1 MPASWNILAYVF
13 DRFKESFLR
22 IDPVERFQLFFVAFA
37 LSGGFPLYSL
47 VCPPEHSIICTRL
60 VFSFISGVCC
70 CLWTLAHLPPG
81 VKFLKS
87 KLAELAT
94 TLKERPPEPLL
105 TALLMFIFS
114 SPAFEQKQ
122 RENIVKALAKLF
134 PDHSTMPRLMAV
146 LLSDG
151 RALDGRRD
159 FFSRSASE
167 LSPVDAILKNIYSTL
182 GAVNVIEDLGYECMS
197 DTIRFVAVVKQFQR
211 PLDEETVARLLGM
224 MATHH
229 PMEDQPDP
237 LSSSPLDVKSTGWN
251 LDVFVSAVSSLAPS
265 LDWSLVVRKLDFPE
279 FKLIDLKG
287 AVLIAQVIRRASSD
301 PFPVRALLSRWNN
314 ISGQVSF
321 LRFACA
327 APDLFPFATQTQ
339 RISAVE
345 VHPPATA
352 ATNPRILDIIHTWY
366 SSALVEILLTLSAE
380 NGYYTD
386 VLAIFEFPRT
396 NCPEVLVLALAQSEV
411 QTDLR
416 MELLASLIAM
426 FMITNHPNSPAVL
439 QRLWQLNRML
449 IVDNMELLYSRDPSQ
464 LGRILDVAQQELRD
478 LKTVLSV
485 KPYHVFTMDLAA
497 LAARREHLFLDK
509 WIADMIQEHSDL
521 FVRSILQY
529 VKRRLENPDASVA
542 GPSIETIQMFLR
554 SINHNVG
561 LLTPPA
567 QQELQELL
575 PIVNIGQVPVPAAAP
590 AVAKQPVALQQLLAG
605 AAAAAAAAPPPG
617 VPAQE
622 LFPREIEDV
631 ANQYFT
637 DIYEEKLSI
646 DDLIQILR
654 EFRSARAPREQRIYA
669 CMIHNLFDEYRF
681 FPKYPDKE
689 LLITGML
696 FGALVQHRLISA
708 LPLGFALRYV
718 LDALKKPTVSK
729 MFKFGIVALEQFKA
743 RLIEWPQYCAH
754 IIQIPQM
761 HQIYPELMK
770 QLQAILTTASSS
782 PGGVI
787 RGPDG
792 QPIGGDESSA
802 YDETSYMMQPNEGQ
816 SRLVH
821 DAIRQEQA
829 AFNASVAQ
837 HEEPAPA
844 PSAAAPSVN
853 TGSVLPL
860 NSLLRGMRSIEQ
872 PDEATAD
879 RIHFILNNVSSQNM
893 ETKAEELRK
902 VLKQQH
908 FDYLAHYLVSRRV
921 STESNFHKLY
931 LSFLEHLK
939 DKDLMKRVIEH
950 SIIAARSVLQSQK
963 IRSSIQERTLLKN
976 LGTWIGL
983 LTLARNK
990 PLYYKD
996 LPIKELLLAAY
1007 EKGSLIAIVPFVSK
1021 IMGACS
1027 TSKIFRI
1034 PNPWVMAILRLFVEI
1049 YHVPDIRTP
1058 IQFEIELLFRALEI
1072 ELNSIQP
1079 SDLLRARRPYTGTD
1093 VVDFN
1098 NPPRPPPEDKPQ
1110 LVSGT
1115 GLMPGQH
1122 GGSSLLASSGAPPGI
1137 SAAAASGISSAAAGD
1152 MNVTAWLQFIT
1163 ISPKLAVFTQLPEL
1177 KRVCYVAINRAVEE
1191 IIEPVVDRV
1200 VTIASTTTQKL
1211 TLKDFA
1217 MEPEEDKLLGAAR
1230 CMVQSLSSSLANVI
1244 CKEPLRV
1251 SILNHLRLLLKDVA
1265 LPVDQ
1270 NLLDFSLQTVV
1281 AENLDNACEIIEK
1294 VSTERAIAEVN
1305 EQLSGAVEARK
1316 SHRDQQR
1323 LTGSTQPYYDINFFS
1338 GRYPSAL
1345 PEILRGHF
1353 GGVENHRLAVYEE
1366 FLQRNPATAAAQAA
1380 AAAAAGL
1387 QPSLAQQQAAQMGPA
1402 MGATFGV
1409 AAPTAEVG
1417 LGASTQLGGGG
1428 LPPGAAALFGAA
1440 PSAAPG
1446 SSGSLTKNDMN
1457 FPPISSKTVGNEL
1470 SASNGI
1476 PRDATASP
1484 PRNRSVQPPN
1494 SIAQN
1499 STAAAAAV
1507 VETQQPT
1514 EPLESAECTE
1524 QLNTAVAELEKSA
1537 TQAPYD
1543 KTSISAV
1550 PADHVVLSQVRT
1562 INNLISRA
1570 KNAADVATSFAQR
1583 AVKLLFEKCRSEAEH
1598 VLLRDALFA
1607 ILYAYVNA
1615 APKIKKDITSM
1626 IIYAEDD
1633 KRYNRPIMQGLL
1645 RHRTLKVLDMDVA
1658 VAKQLDKG
1666 RNKVAVE
1673 FAWFLIKK
1681 CLLEDHT
1688 INPSELVG
1696 TIEELDRIVARLND
1710 RKAADAEEKTT
1721 AMKQV
1726 KKEIAEEEKRKKAGV
1741 SNPPGAATSLL
1752 PPADSIAIGLV
1763 KGANPKAA
1771 ALFNEWIQLTSSS
1784 TPVPEA
1790 MQSQFIQQL
1799 QQLGFYGSTKE
1810 AQSESELTFYRFVC
1824 EASVSSYL
1832 SQSQAAADAPND
1844 AKEPYLAIDA
1854 FAKLIV
1860 VLVKYYPDKVV
1871 LLGRIF
1877 SQVAAV
1883 LNTDFQSNPVTF
1895 NQRPYFRLFADLL
1908 VHLNQPDPA
1917 FDSQQLP
1924 LLAQFAEVLYLFQ
1937 PKKYTGFAF
1946 AWLELVSHRLF
1957 MPKLLREQRGWPVMH
1972 RLIVEL
1978 FEFLEPFL
1986 RKAKLPPE
1994 VRFFYKGTL
2003 RVLLVLLHDFPE
2015 FLCDYHFSFCD
2026 VLPPT
2031 CIQLRNLI
2039 LSAFPRAMKLPD
2051 PFTPNLKVDLLPEIK
2066 EAPSI
2071 LSNYSAALVSDTQLK
2086 TDVEQFLRVG
2096 QREAHHFLADLPD
2109 RLLLPAA
2116 EAQARGTRYNVPLI
2130 NSLVLCTG
2138 VAAVADPSRTAPMEL
2153 FLHLAVNLDNEG
2165 RYVFFN
2171 SIANQLRYPN
2181 NHTHYFSCVLLF
2193 LFQEAQQEV
2202 VQEQITR
2209 VLLERLIAHRPHPW
2223 GLLITFIE
2231 LIKNQRYNFWN
2242 RPFTRCTPE
2251 IERLFISVARS
2262 CMPQST

>member
-1 MPASWNILAYVF
+1 
-13 DRFKESFLR
+13 
-22 IDPVERFQLFFVAFA
+22 
-37 LSGGFPLYSL
+37 
-47 VCPPEHSIICTRL
+47 
-60 VFSFISGVCC
+60 
-70 CLWTLAHLPPG
+70 
-81 VKFLKS
+81 LKS

-105 TALLMFIFS
+105 NELLMFIFS
-114 SPAFEQKQ
+114 SSAFEQKQ

-134 PDHSTMPRLMAV
+134 PDHNTMPRLMAV
-146 LLSDG
+146 LLGDG
-151 RALDGRRD
+151 RALDGRRE
-159 FFSRSASE
+159 FFSKNSSDLSQSE
-167 LSPVDAILKNIYSTL
+167 SILKSIYSAL
-182 GAVNVIEDLGYECMS
+182 GPVSVIEDLGYDCMADS
-197 DTIRFVAVVKQFQR
+197 ARFSSALKQFARQ
-211 PLDEETVARLLGM
+211 LDEEAVARLLGM
-224 MATHH
+224 MAMRH
-229 PMEDQPDP
+229 PVDDQPDP
-237 LSSSPLDVKSTGWN
+237 LSAALLDAKSTGWN
-251 LDVFVSAVSSLAPS
+251 LDVFVSGVASILPN
-265 LDWSLVVRKLDFPE
+265 LDWASVVRKLDYPE

-287 AVLIAQVIRRASSD
+287 AVIIAQVFRRATTD
-301 PFPVRALLSRWNN
+301 PFPVKALLQRWTHVA
-314 ISGQVSF
+314 GQVSF

-327 APDLFPFATQTQ
+327 APELFAFATQTQ
-339 RISAVE
+339 RIAAID
-345 VHPPATA
+345 VHPPAAA
-352 ATNPRILDIIHTWY
+352 ATNPRVMDIVQTWY
-366 SSALVEILLTLSAE
+366 SSSLVETLLTLSAE

-396 NCPEVLVLALAQSEV
+396 NCPEVLVLALAEAEV

-426 FMITNHPNSPAVL
+426 FMITNHPNSATVL
-439 QRLWQLNRML
+439 LRLWQMNRML

-529 VKRRLENPDASVA
+529 VKRRLETPDASVA
-542 GPSIETIQMFLR
+542 GPTIETIQMFLR
-554 SINHNVG
+554 SIGNNSH

-575 PIVNIGQVPVPAAAP
+575 PVLSMGSTAP
-590 AVAKQPVALQQLLAG
+590 TSATAPVAATGKPIGLQQLLAG
-605 AAAAAAAAPPPG
+605 AAAAAAAAAAPTAAPAPTPG
-617 VPAQE
+617 QE
-622 LFPREIEDV
+622 LFPKEIEDV

-646 DDLIQILR
+646 DDLIQILK
-654 EFRSARAPREQRIYA
+654 EFRNSRNVRDQKIYA

-696 FGALVQHRLISA
+696 FGALIQHRLISA

-718 LDALKKPTVSK
+718 LDALKKPPVSK
-729 MFKFGIVALEQFKA
+729 MFKFGIVALEQFKS

-754 IIQIPQM
+754 IIQIPHM

-770 QLQAILTTASSS
+770 QLQNILTAASTS

-792 QPIGGDESSA
+792 QPVGDEGSV
-802 YDETSYMMQPNEGQ
+802 YDESSYMMQPNEGQ
-816 SRLVH
+816 SRMVH

-829 AFNASVAQ
+829 AANALAVPAHQTSD
-837 HEEPAPA
+837 HESGAASTAPGGA
-844 PSAAAPSVN
+844 TGLN

-860 NSLLRGMRSIEQ
+860 NTLLRGMRSIEH

-893 ETKAEELRK
+893 ESKADELRK
-902 VLKQQH
+902 ILKQQH
-908 FDYLAHYLVSRRV
+908 FDYLAHYLVGRRV

-931 LSFLEHLK
+931 LSFLEYLK
-939 DKDLMKRVIEH
+939 EKDLMKRVIEH
-950 SIIAARSVLQSQK
+950 SIIAARSVLQSPK
-963 IRSSIQERTLLKN
+963 IRTSIQERTLLKN

-983 LTLARNK
+983 LTLGRNK
-990 PLYYKD
+990 PLYFRD
-996 LPIKELLLAAY
+996 LPLKELMLAAY
-1007 EKGSLIAIVPFVSK
+1007 EKGSLIAVVPFVSK
-1021 IMGACS
+1021 IMSSCS
-1027 TSKIFRI
+1027 LSKIFRV
-1034 PNPWVMAILRLFVEI
+1034 PNPWVMAILKLFVEL
-1049 YHVPDIRTP
+1049 YNVPDIRTP
-1058 IQFEIELLFRALEI
+1058 IQFEIELLFRGLEI
-1072 ELNSIQP
+1072 DMETIAP
-1079 SDLLRARRPYTGTD
+1079 SELLRARRPYTGND

-1098 NPPRPPPEDKPQ
+1098 NPPRPPPADEGKPQ
-1110 LVSGT
+1110 LVGAG
-1115 GLMPGQH
+1115 GLPPGQNAASNIA
-1122 GGSSLLASSGAPPGI
+1122 GLLGVPPASATGAPPGLGGP
-1137 SAAAASGISSAAAGD
+1137 AAASISSAAAGD
-1152 MNVTAWLQFIT
+1152 LNVTAWMQYIT
-1163 ISPKLAVFTQLPEL
+1163 ISPKLVVFNQLPEL

-1217 MEPEEDKLLGAAR
+1217 MEPDESKLLHAAR

-1251 SILNHLRLLLKDVA
+1251 SILNHLRLLLKDVT
-1265 LPVDQ
+1265 LPADQ
-1270 NLLDFSLQTVV
+1270 ALLDFSLQTVV
-1281 AENLDNACEIIEK
+1281 AENLDTACEVIEK
-1294 VSTERAIAEVN
+1294 VATERAVTEVK
-1305 EQLSGAVEARK
+1305 EQLNGAVEARK
-1316 SHRDQQR
+1316 AHREQQR

-1353 GGVENHRLAVYEE
+1353 GGVQAHQLSVYEE
-1366 FLQRNPATAAAQAA
+1366 FLQRNPATAAAAAA

-1387 QPSLAQQQAAQMGPA
+1387 QPTLAQQQAAQMGPA

-1417 LGASTQLGGGG
+1417 VGAAAAAAAQLGGTQ
-1428 LPPGAAALFGAA
+1428 LPPGAAALFGSSSNASQAA
-1440 PSAAPG
+1440 PITKVDANFAPIG
-1446 SSGSLTKNDMN
+1446 T
-1457 FPPISSKTVGNEL
+1457 KTVGNEL
-1470 SASNGI
+1470 GAAGVREVSS
-1476 PRDATASP
+1476 SP
-1484 PRNRSVQPPN
+1484 PIARPTQPAVG
-1494 SIAQN
+1494 SAQIP
-1499 STAAAAAV
+1499 AAAAAPV
-1507 VETQQPT
+1507 VAENQPT
-1514 EPLESAECTE
+1514 EPLENAEAAE
-1524 QLNTAVAELEKSA
+1524 QITTALTELEQAAIQPPFDKS
-1537 TQAPYD
+1537 
-1543 KTSISAV
+1543 SISAV
-1550 PADHVVLSQVRT
+1550 AADHPVLGLVRN
-1562 INNLISRA
+1562 INNFISRA
-1570 KNAADVATSFAQR
+1570 KSPAEVATPLAQR
-1583 AVKLLFEKCRSEAEH
+1583 VVKHLLDKCRGETENS
-1598 VLLRDALFA
+1598 LLRDALLA
-1607 ILYAYVNA
+1607 VLYAFVTA
-1615 APKIKKDITSM
+1615 APKLKKDITSLVV
-1626 IIYAEDD
+1626 YESDD
-1633 KRYNRPIMQGLL
+1633 KRYNRFIIHGLL
-1645 RHRTLKVLDMDVA
+1645 RHRTLKVLDMDVT

-1673 FAWFLIKK
+1673 FAWFLVRK
-1681 CLLEDHT
+1681 CLLEDHVV
-1688 INPSELVG
+1688 NPSELVS
-1696 TIEELDRIVARLND
+1696 TLEELERIVARLRD
-1710 RKAADAEEKTT
+1710 RNAPDAEEKNQ
-1721 AMKQV
+1721 AMKLV
-1726 KKEIAEEEKRKKAGV
+1726 KKEMAEEEKRKKSGDSNPAGV
-1741 SNPPGAATSLL
+1741 ATTLLPVPGAGALKGAHPKVAALFSEWIQLSSQPA
-1752 PPADSIAIGLV
+1752 PPADSVVA
-1763 KGANPKAA
+1763 
-1771 ALFNEWIQLTSSS
+1771 QY
-1784 TPVPEA
+1784 
-1790 MQSQFIQQL
+1790 IQQL

-1810 AQSESELTFYRFVC
+1810 AQSEAELSFYRSIS
-1824 EASVSSYL
+1824 EAAVAFYL
-1832 SQSQAAADAPND
+1832 QQAPPASDGASNND
-1844 AKEPYLAIDA
+1844 GKEPYQAVDA
-1854 FAKLIV
+1854 LAKLIV
-1860 VLVKYYPDKVV
+1860 VLVKYYPEKVV

-1877 SQVAAV
+1877 GQVANV
-1883 LNTDFQSNPVTF
+1883 MNSDFQSNPVAF
-1895 NQRPYFRLFADLL
+1895 NQRPYFRLFANLL
-1908 VHLNQPDPA
+1908 VHFNQPDPA
-1917 FDSQQLP
+1917 FDSQQL
-1924 LLAQFAEVLYLFQ
+1924 LILAQFGEVLHVFQ
-1937 PKKYTGFAF
+1937 PKKYPGFAF
-1946 AWLELVSHRLF
+1946 AWLELVSHRMF

-1972 RLIVEL
+1972 KLVVEL
-1978 FEFLEPFL
+1978 LDFLEPFL

-1994 VRFFYKGTL
+1994 IRFFYKGTL

-2066 EAPSI
+2066 EPPPI
-2071 LSNYSAALVSDTQLK
+2071 LANYSAALVADAQLK
-2086 TDVEQFLRVG
+2086 TDLEQFLRVG
-2096 QREAHHFLADLPD
+2096 QREAHQFLADLPD
-2109 RLLLPAA
+2109 RLILPAV

-2138 VAAVADPSRTAPMEL
+2138 VAALADPSRTAPMEL

-2231 LIKNQRYNFWN
+2231 LIKNQRYNFWS

-2262 CMPQST
+2262 CMPQSNA